1 MEAAV
6 QRAGVSELEASR
18 LRLISAADEAR
29 RRVMRDL
36 HDGTQQRIVAL
47 AFRARTL
54 AGSDAAQASGLD
66 AESNA

>member
-29 RRVMRDL
+29 RRVMRAL
-36 HDGTQQRIVAL
+36 HDGARQRIVAL

-54 AGSDAAQASGLD
+54 AASDAAQASGLD